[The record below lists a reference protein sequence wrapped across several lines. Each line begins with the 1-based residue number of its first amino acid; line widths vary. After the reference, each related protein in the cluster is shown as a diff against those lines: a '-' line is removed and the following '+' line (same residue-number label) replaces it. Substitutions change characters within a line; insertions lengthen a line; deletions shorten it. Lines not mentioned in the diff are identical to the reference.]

1 MKRSLK
7 PQVRTHLKVKA
18 ALLNLPL
25 SHFVW
30 WAEQSVV
37 RATQPHRSGPRAPRK
52 RSRSSWNVTNWSFK
66 FYIFP
71 EKKKKKKKEA
81 AWGVRWGYT
90 QNFSSGRGVSG
101 MAPFWSGFP
110 PKAWFRGGR
119 GATDTCG
126 PAWGAAPDFRPARE
140 AVCSLFS
147 LCMKLMGFAV
157 D

>member
-71 EKKKKKKKEA
+71 EKKKKKKKKQPGVYVGGTLRTFPVAEEFLEWPPFDLASHRRHGSVEA
-81 AWGVRWGYT
+81 GEPRIPAGQPEEPHLT
-90 QNFSSGRGVSG
+90 SGPLVKPSVLY
-101 MAPFWSGFP
+101 FP
-110 PKAWFRGGR
+110 S
-119 GATDTCG
+119 
-126 PAWGAAPDFRPARE
+126 
-140 AVCSLFS
+140 V
-147 LCMKLMGFAV
+147 
-157 D
+157 

>member
-71 EKKKKKKKEA
+71 EKKKKKKRSSLGCTL
-81 AWGVRWGYT
+81 GVHSELFQWQRSFWNGPLLIWLPTEGMVPWRQGSHGYL
-90 QNFSSGRGVSG
+90 R
-101 MAPFWSGFP
+101 A
-110 PKAWFRGGR
+110 
-119 GATDTCG
+119 
-126 PAWGAAPDFRPARE
+126 
-140 AVCSLFS
+140 SLRS
-147 LCMKLMGFAV
+147 RT
-157 D
+157 